1 MFPIQDKTDKSII
14 KALKQLISKTKVS
27 YIKCDGEKGF
37 NSKLLTE
44 FFKTNNIKTFISDSK
59 FTYKLKI
66 VDRVIRTIRD
76 AMGLDPYWLAN
87 ENLMSQLV
95 DYYNNTKHVS
105 LKLRDP
111 TFNKRVIFVKWIES
125 I

>member
-1 MFPIQDKTDKSII
+1 MVNVGLN
-14 KALKQLISKTKVS
+14 LKQL
-27 YIKCDGEKGF
+27 
-37 NSKLLTE
+37 L
-44 FFKTNNIKTFISDSK
+44 NNIKTFISDSK
-59 FTYKLKI
+59 YTYKLKI

-95 DYYNNTKHVS
+95 NYYNNTKHTS

-111 TFNKRVIFVKWIES
+111 TFNKKWNYYTPAEMQNNIDLEWS
-125 I
+125 YIR